1 MSITPFRPSEA
12 LVYDP
17 IMDRPSRE
25 TFQGVAIDLA
35 NTLDVHGDVLDDPGG
50 PSAWAIANRAALGPS
65 EGFAE
70 GDGRRLVELRA
81 AVRDLLGAVVDG
93 GYPSSAALEAVN
105 AAAALAP
112 GHPQLDVARGR
123 RPAVVDRA
131 QRDDRRR
138 RAVSSCPLDHRTA
151 RRRGRRAA
159 AALLGARLPALLRGA
174 RRPARLVRLAHLRQP
189 RPGGPPRRPP
199 ARWMIYRLR

>member
-1 MSITPFRPSEA
+1 
-12 LVYDP
+12 
-17 IMDRPSRE
+17 MDRPSRE
-25 TFQGVAIDLA
+25 AFQSIAIELA

-93 GYPSSAALEAVN
+93 GHPSSAALEAVN

-112 GHPQLDVARGR
+112 GHPQLTWPVGGGRRSWTERSGTIGDAVLSAVARSTIELLAGEDGERLR
-123 RPAVVDRA
+123 RCSAPRCPRFFVA
-131 QRDDRRR
+131 RDARRVWCDSRTCGNRVRVARHAARR
-138 RAVSSCPLDHRTA
+138 RAR
-151 RRRGRRAA
+151 
-159 AALLGARLPALLRGA
+159 
-174 RRPARLVRLAHLRQP
+174 
-189 RPGGPPRRPP
+189 
-199 ARWMIYRLR
+199 

>member
-1 MSITPFRPSEA
+1 
-12 LVYDP
+12 
-17 IMDRPSRE
+17 MDRPSRE
-25 TFQGVAIDLA
+25 AFQGIAIELA

-65 EGFAE
+65 DGFAE

-93 GYPSSAALEAVN
+93 GHPSSAALEAVN
-105 AAAALAP
+105 TAAALAP
-112 GHPQLDVARGR
+112 GHPQLTWPVGGGR
-123 RPAVVDRA
+123 RSWTERSGH
-131 QRDDRRR
+131 DRRR
-138 RAVSSCPLDHRTA
+138 RAVSGCPLDHRTA

-199 ARWMIYRLR
+199 ARAMI